1 MKKRKKQE
9 SKRKERVV
17 RYSDMDA
24 ASKKIEFVEIPM
36 DPEALEKAALTHA
49 TWQQLIKDDPANDY
63 NEIEARMLQED
74 RIKKIFQTASQ
85 VLTEIQF
92 KIFVM
97 RYAYDLK
104 QREIAKQ
111 LKCHQSYVPSVLKAS
126 VKKIQ
131 KRLKSEGV
139 LWSLKI
145 CGALVGTSGN
155 YTYKKL

>member
-1 MKKRKKQE
+1 MKKKKQI
-9 SKRKERVV
+9 SKRKEYV
-17 RYSDMDA
+17 RDNA
-24 ASKKIEFVEIPM
+24 TRATNPKTEFVEIPM
-36 DPEALEKAALTHA
+36 DPEALEKAAHQHA

-63 NEIEARMLQED
+63 SEIEVRMLQEE

-104 QREIAKQ
+104 QKDIAKQ
-111 LKCHQSYVPSVLKAS
+111 LKCNQSYVPSVLKAS

-131 KRLKSEGV
+131 KRLKAEGI
-139 LWSLKI
+139 L
-145 CGALVGTSGN
+145 
-155 YTYKKL
+155 

>member
-1 MKKRKKQE
+1 MKKKKQP

-24 ASKKIEFVEIPM
+24 ASRKIEFIEIPM
-36 DPEALEKAALTHA
+36 DMESLEKAAHLHA
-49 TWQQLIKDDPANDY
+49 SWQQLVKDDPANDF
-63 NEIEARMLQED
+63 NEVEARMLQEE

-104 QREIAKQ
+104 QKDIAKQ
-111 LKCHQSYVPSVLKAS
+111 LKCNQSYVPSVLKAS

-131 KRLKSEGV
+131 SRLKNEGI
-139 LWSLKI
+139 L
-145 CGALVGTSGN
+145 
-155 YTYKKL
+155 

>member
-1 MKKRKKQE
+1 MKRRKQ
-9 SKRKERVV
+9 V
-17 RYSDMDA
+17 
-24 ASKKIEFVEIPM
+24 SKKKEYIRDNVNKINKNSNKQIDFVEIPM
-36 DPEALEKAALTHA
+36 DPEALEKAAHEHA
-49 TWQQLIKDDPANDY
+49 TWQQLVKDDPANDY
-63 NEIEARMLQED
+63 SEVEVRMLQEA
-74 RIKKIFQTASQ
+74 RIKQIFQTASQ

-131 KRLKSEGV
+131 KRLKSEGI
-139 LWSLKI
+139 L
-145 CGALVGTSGN
+145 
-155 YTYKKL
+155 